1 MEAIFYIFAKVISLA
16 LSALGLAM
24 FVRVVMQIV
33 GQVSSYDVQGNKFF
47 IFCYTVTEI
56 YVTPFRFLC
65 SKFNLFT
72 GTPIDM
78 PFFLAYI
85 TLVVLNSFLPII

>member
-1 MEAIFYIFAKVISLA
+1 MEAIFYIFAKVVSLA
-16 LSALGLAM
+16 LSALGMAM
-24 FVRVVMQIV
+24 FVRVIMQIV
-33 GQVSSYDVQGNKFF
+33 GQVTSYDAQGNKIF
-47 IFCYTVTEI
+47 IFCYTLTEL

-65 SKFNLFT
+65 AKFNLFT

-78 PFFLAYI
+78 PFFLSYI